1 VSTVEDLTRDYRAAF
16 LRYLPRREEAAL
28 HAGYELGR
36 AAVVSGT
43 SVLTLA
49 EVHHR
54 VLLEVLTDTRA
65 EDLAQVATAASEFLV
80 EVLATVDMTQR
91 RLHPPGASADQATA
105 RRPGTRGEGDRD
117 GGAGSAQDEAP
128 LSTTGP

>member
-1 VSTVEDLTRDYRAAF
+1 MRAVEDLTRDYRAAF
-16 LRYLPRREEAAL
+16 LRYLPRRDEAAL
-28 HAGYELGR
+28 HSGYELGR

-54 VLLEVLTDTRA
+54 VLLEVLTDTSS
-65 EDLAQVATAASEFLV
+65 EDLPRVATVASEFLV

-91 RLHPPGASADQATA
+91 RLHSPADLATT
-105 RRPGTRGEGDRD
+105 RRPGAPGEGGRD
-117 GGAGSAQDEAP
+117 GGAGSAQDATP
-128 LSTTGP
+128 LS

>member
-1 VSTVEDLTRDYRAAF
+1 MRAVEDLTRDYRAAF
-16 LRYLPRREEAAL
+16 LRYLPRRDEAAL

-54 VLLEVLTDTRA
+54 VLLEVLTDTPA
-65 EDLAQVATAASEFLV
+65 EDLPRVATVASEFLV

-91 RLHPPGASADQATA
+91 RLHPPTEPSH
-105 RRPGTRGEGDRD
+105 
-117 GGAGSAQDEAP
+117 
-128 LSTTGP
+128 